1 MTPYV
6 QQSRTTQEQQEQRR
20 EEQSFEHVAAPAL
33 SNGLEVAAFGPVAAA
48 VKALFK
54 IAPMV
59 FEGMSIPDG
68 TNFPS
73 PKNLFVNE
81 LIARQVELLKAA

>member
-6 QQSRTTQEQQEQRR
+6 QQSRTTQEQQEQRQQDR
-20 EEQSFEHVAAPAL
+20 GFEHLGAPVL
-33 SNGLEVAAFGPVAAA
+33 SNVLELATFGPGPAA

-59 FEGMSIPDG
+59 FEGMNIPDG
-68 TNFPS
+68 TNLPS
-73 PKNLFVNE
+73 IKNVFVND
-81 LIARQVELLKAA
+81 LIAQQASLLKAA